1 MPQPLIKFDEQ
12 GPYGVFPF
20 NADSLAMHF
29 HLAIISK
36 PYVPLIANI
45 KTLGEEYT
53 YKDGTGMFPK
63 NYLKRNL
70 LDYYVN
76 RNLAV
81 IQFLQNQPWIS
92 TKALVVAGHSE
103 GSTIAAKL
111 ASVNPKITHLIY
123 SGGNPMERIV
133 TVIEQLRAA
142 ETDSNGYAEEQFK
155 TWKTVVSDPDN
166 MNNLQGDTY
175 KATYEFSM
183 PPLHYLE
190 KLEIPILVTYGT
202 KDAGAPFND
211 CLRIEMIR
219 QKKKNFTFRALIGTE
234 HNYFPVKSNG
244 QIDYNTFNW
253 VKVAQDWNKWL
264 MENR

>member
-1 MPQPLIKFDEQ
+1 MATIALGQSPKPEDFGFRHLYKGDTVDILIKSKKGSELKQKPLLLFCQGSLPQPLIKYDEQ

-92 TKALVVAGHSE
+92 TKALVVAGVCHE
-103 GSTIAAKL
+103 
-111 ASVNPKITHLIY
+111 
-123 SGGNPMERIV
+123 
-133 TVIEQLRAA
+133 
-142 ETDSNGYAEEQFK
+142 
-155 TWKTVVSDPDN
+155 
-166 MNNLQGDTY
+166 
-175 KATYEFSM
+175 
-183 PPLHYLE
+183 
-190 KLEIPILVTYGT
+190 
-202 KDAGAPFND
+202 
-211 CLRIEMIR
+211 
-219 QKKKNFTFRALIGTE
+219 
-234 HNYFPVKSNG
+234 
-244 QIDYNTFNW
+244 
-253 VKVAQDWNKWL
+253 
-264 MENR
+264 